1 MTQAALA
8 EEAGLSRTT
17 LNQLENGVFPDLGV
31 KKVQNVL
38 QLLGLDLAVVL
49 APRRRGPDF
58 LRMACTAANVRYREQ
73 LTEDELVHALL
84 SGKAPPNRRPHLR
97 SLLDEA
103 PQAVLQGL
111 IDQAG
116 EWARP
121 GKVAANLLKLAQ
133 AVHASPRVQEW
144 LKTG

>member
-1 MTQAALA
+1 MAEDRLNLWQKLFTRALSIPEGEIDFIVSAALTSHPAIGEEVLGRAVMVETSA
-8 EEAGLSRTT
+8 EIIA
-17 LNQLENGVFPDLGV
+17 
-31 KKVQNVL
+31 KKIWHRSAEFAAR
-38 QLLGLDLAVVL
+38 DIF
-49 APRRRGPDF
+49 DF
-58 LRMACTAANVRYREQ
+58 A
-73 LTEDELVHALL
+73 LVMQ
-84 SGKAPPNRRPHLR
+84 K
-97 SLLDEA
+97 E